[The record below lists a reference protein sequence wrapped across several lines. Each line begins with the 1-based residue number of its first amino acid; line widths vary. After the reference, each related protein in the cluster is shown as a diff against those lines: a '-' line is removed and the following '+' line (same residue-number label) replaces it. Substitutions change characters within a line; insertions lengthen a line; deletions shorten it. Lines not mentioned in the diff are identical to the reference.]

1 MLEMKQPKTPNERLI
16 EKLRAAAV
24 EDDDTP
30 KVLSFAQVRNKIKP
44 VVVPPKT
51 VK

>member
-1 MLEMKQPKTPNERLI
+1 MKQLKTPNERLI
-16 EKLRAAAV
+16 EKLRAAAGD
-24 EDDDTP
+24 EDGTP

-44 VVVPPKT
+44 KDAPPKT